1 MYEYGK
7 NVIPMPRKQLAYI
20 TSPFKDK
27 IKAS

>member
-7 NVIPMPRKQLAYI
+7 NPISMPRKQLAYI
-20 TSPFKDK
+20 TSPFKNK